1 MAKDDKVL
9 NESDQ
14 KFNFGVGEQRRAGA
28 GAAQDLSVQGLSLD
42 SARRKTATET
52 AGSDPYNT
60 SGSFDRKKHWARVG
74 KR

>member
-14 KFNFGVGEQRRAGA
+14 KFNFGVEELKRAQ
-28 GAAQDLSVQGLSLD
+28 AAHDLSVQGLSLD
-42 SARRKTATET
+42 SARRKTTTET
-52 AGSDPYNT
+52 AGFDPYNT
-60 SGSFDRKKHWARVG
+60 SGSFDRKKNWTRVG